1 MNYRVIDN
9 KVKAEVKYIRFKDVP
24 SGTIFRF
31 VFRDGDGSLYIK
43 AGNSYCI
50 SLHDGSIT
58 TTTACP
64 ILDEIIEV
72 YTGEVIFEAGKF
84 VTDIRDLKDCL
95 L

>member
-9 KVKAEVKYIRFKDVP
+9 KVEAKYIRFKDIP
-24 SGTIFRF
+24 AGMIFRF

-50 SLHDGSIT
+50 SLYDGSIT
-58 TTTACP
+58 TTMACP
-64 ILDEIIEV
+64 INGEIVEV
-72 YTGEVIFEAGKF
+72 YTGEVVFEEGKF